1 MLPRKLLS
9 TPHRSHARPSS
20 PDALVATGQPTTVT
34 AAPVLALYDVPAPA
48 KLNLFL
54 HVVGKRPDGYHL
66 LQSLFVLIDWADTLH
81 FERRTDGALHRHD
94 QGDAL
99 PADDLCLRAARALQ
113 AASGVSFGADIHIEK
128 RLPAGA
134 GMGGGSSDAASTLLA
149 LNRLW
154 GLNWP
159 RSRLLPLALT
169 LGADVPFF
177 VGGRNAFV
185 EGIGEILHPVQVPV
199 TPLAVVK
206 PQVSIGTKE
215 IFSSPLLQRSRSVA
229 IVAGSPAVNGSNTN
243 HGGAEIPGNTLGSP
257 GNSAMTMAHEI
268 LDTESEATL
277 EKLIE
282 LAVSGWGRNDL
293 QPPAEAASSEV
304 SEALHWLQTRYGN
317 SRMTGSGS
325 AVFAI
330 LSASQQDADDSNAS
344 LGRNSKA
351 TSEAKANGSLNI
363 SLPFDLPPKWA
374 GRMCRSLEV
383 HPLLGWADD

>member
-1 MLPRKLLS
+1 MQ
-9 TPHRSHARPSS
+9 ARP
-20 PDALVATGQPTTVT
+20 LQ
-34 AAPVLALYDVPAPA
+34 ALYDVPAPA

-81 FERRTDGALHRHD
+81 FERRNDGALHRHD

-113 AASGVSFGADIHIEK
+113 TASGCSHGVDIHIEK

-134 GMGGGSSDAASTLLA
+134 GMGGGSSDAGSTLLA

-154 GLNWP
+154 GLHWP
-159 RSRLLPLALT
+159 RSRLLPIALK

-185 EGIGEILHPVQVPV
+185 EGIGEILHALPVP
-199 TPLAVVK
+199 PLNLAVVK
-206 PQVSIGTKE
+206 PAVSIGTKE
-215 IFSSPLLQRSRSVA
+215 IFSSPLLQRSESVA
-229 IVAGSPAVNGSNTN
+229 IVAGFPAVNGGHEANKIGQDKFLTDQGKFLTELQVCGVNTG
-243 HGGAEIPGNTLGSP
+243 HAEDGIPGNAH
-257 GNSAMTMAHEI
+257 NMREAM
-268 LDTESEATL
+268 L
-277 EKLIE
+277 EKLTRQLI
-282 LAVSGWGRNDL
+282 SGWGRNDL
-293 QPPAEAASSEV
+293 QPPAEAASQEV

-330 LSASQQDADDSNAS
+330 LPASQQEAAANVAVKNVVLNDADIS
-344 LGRNSKA
+344 LGSNSKA
-351 TSEAKANGSLNI
+351 TSEAKADGLLNNSL
-363 SLPFDLPPKWA
+363 LFDLPPKWA

-383 HPLLGWADD
+383 HPLYGWAED